1 MAVILF
7 QKCQDLL
14 NAWHFLANLAV
25 WQHAIIEQKDYDQDF
40 KNLKNDENIVQLRT
54 CFYFDRAETLERETR
69 NLSKIF
75 AVSLFF
81 AENA

>member
-25 WQHAIIEQKDYDQDF
+25 WQHAIIDQKEQRP
-40 KNLKNDENIVQLRT
+40 NLRRKPPANQAGLLIHKKLNLLLDSRQFLNGVCDVKFW
-54 CFYFDRAETLERETR
+54 CFRISGA
-69 NLSKIF
+69 I
-75 AVSLFF
+75 
-81 AENA
+81 